1 MDNNKHK
8 DKFRFIDAEFDRR
21 IERQQLRQLRN
32 VLPIN
37 GIEVNI
43 DGRNML
49 NLCSNDYLGLSM
61 HPLLKERSVQFI
73 QKYGSGATASRLI
86 CGNYDFYDQVE
97 TKLAKLKQVEAALV
111 MSSGFQ
117 ANISVIPALADG
129 KSLILSDQLNH
140 NSLIMGCRLARCKVK
155 VYRHNDLMHLEQMLF
170 ENANK
175 GFSRI
180 IIVTESVFSM
190 DGDMADIEALVTL
203 SKKFN
208 AVLIVD
214 EAHATGVFGNHGMGL
229 TCGHDIDLVIGTFGK
244 AGGSFGAYLACSK
257 KIRGYMINCCSGLI
271 YTTAL
276 PPSVLGAID
285 AALDLIPS
293 MGAERKS
300 LLANAQYLRQALHNM
315 GWQTGQS
322 STQIIPV
329 MVGKET
335 EALALSRWLEDNGV
349 LVSAIRP
356 PTVPEGVSR
365 IRISLSA
372 LHSRQHIDRLI
383 DVLSQ
388 WRSNK

>member
-1 MDNNKHK
+1 MVNNKHK

-37 GIEVNI
+37 GIEVNV

-86 CGNYDFYDQVE
+86 CGNYDFYEQVE
-97 TKLAKLKQVEAALV
+97 NKLAKLKQVEAALV

-129 KSLILSDQLNH
+129 KSLIFSDQLNH

-155 VYRHNDLMHLEQMLF
+155 VYRHNDLIHLEQMIF

-180 IIVTESVFSM
+180 FIVTESVFSM
-190 DGDMADIEALVTL
+190 DGDMADMEALVTL

-214 EAHATGVFGNHGMGL
+214 EAHATGVFGHHGMGL

-257 KIRGYMINCCSGLI
+257 KLRDYMINCCSGLI

-356 PTVPEGVSR
+356 PTVPEGASR